1 MTTTS
6 EDQEHLDVVR
16 QRGNQ
21 RLFHDVKVSTLVQKD
36 LVMEELGHVHVVD
49 VLLEQLVALA
59 RPRMN
64 ANHGHSPSFQTATQ
78 SRLPQP

>member
-1 MTTTS
+1 MSTTS
-6 EDQEHLDVVR
+6 EDQELH

-21 RLFHDVKVSTLVQKD
+21 RLLHDVKLSTHVRIELVI
-36 LVMEELGHVHVVD
+36 EELVHVHVVD
-49 VLLEQLVALA
+49 VRLEQLAAVA
-59 RPRMN
+59 RSRMN